1 MSLFNMYS
9 IFLEKGFIRCVTFD
23 NHLNLKIILI
33 KIKIKPICG
42 SSNMKET
49 FQLLE
54 CVGEDP

>member
-1 MSLFNMYS
+1 MYS